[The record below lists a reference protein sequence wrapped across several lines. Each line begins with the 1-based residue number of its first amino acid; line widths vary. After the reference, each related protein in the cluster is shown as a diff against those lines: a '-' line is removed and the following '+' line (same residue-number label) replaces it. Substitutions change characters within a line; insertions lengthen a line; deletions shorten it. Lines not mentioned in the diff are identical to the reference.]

1 VRKIKPGTLA
11 KSPELDNVTEKCVR
25 ELAIGESDRFNLMRA
40 TSENTVAEEL
50 MKIGQRS
57 LSEMKERLK
66 TRLPADI
73 YSLPMLRYWLSL
85 NSSAAQAVDAE
96 IMGILKE
103 QGYVNAMDEW
113 LASVDDLTRQI
124 DEDTAVVLQ
133 RPKAPAAEVDR
144 VVSILSERVPA
155 SEDRL
160 TDRRLTME
168 EHEEMA
174 RKAPLATLIYF
185 LDLYRRTYDC
195 FQKNRRAYLRF
206 LDAVKSLSQEN

>member
-1 VRKIKPGTLA
+1 M
-11 KSPELDNVTEKCVR
+11 R

-40 TSENTVAEEL
+40 TSDNTVAEEL

-57 LSEMKERLK
+57 LSAIKERLK
-66 TRLPADI
+66 TRLPPDI
-73 YSLPMLRYWLSL
+73 YSMPMLRYWLSL
-85 NSSAAQAVDAE
+85 NSAAAQAVDAE
-96 IMGILKE
+96 IMEILKE

-113 LASVDDLTRQI
+113 LASVDDLTRRI

-144 VVSILSERVPA
+144 VVSMLSERVPA

-168 EHEEMA
+168 EHEAMA
-174 RKAPLATLIYF
+174 RKAPLATLTYF
-185 LDLYRRTYDC
+185 RDLYQRTYDC

-206 LDAVKSLSQEN
+206 LDAVKLLSQED